1 MIVKMTKYAFLVH
14 DKEFESFLRDIQEI
28 GVLDITQEKT
38 ALSNEEK
45 ELLELRNRMNAV
57 YKALTLRKVED
68 VENSLDAMSILLRY
82 EEIAKENE
90 LLDNQLRK
98 LGKELVELQPWG
110 DFDPTQIEELASLKG
125 ISLRYFTV
133 PSKKYQDEWELQYP
147 LYKVNEDMGQTYFV
161 LVSEGSSASF
171 NLSANEV
178 RVPQKSLS
186 KLKESIDELTS
197 RKKELTNELDELA
210 KGRGALTRFTNELSD
225 KLSFG
230 SILSRTKREVGGSVA
245 LMFGFAPANAVD
257 ELNAYLSANSAIY
270 IAEDA
275 KEEDNPPIK
284 LKNNSFA
291 KLFEPI
297 GELYIPPKYS
307 ELDLTPLFAPFF
319 MLFFG
324 LCMNDIGYG
333 IVFVVAGFILRAIPK
348 FASFKPYILLV
359 QWLGL
364 GTILMGFISGSIF
377 GTEMREWEILPENIR
392 HLFLNTDNM
401 MIFAVLIGFVQIIFG
416 LVVKAINRARQ
427 HGWVAGIGPFGW
439 IFILG
444 GLAMLALPQTKGIA
458 LYTVYVGIGIILFFG
473 HPHGNIFGRLG
484 MGLVELYEITG
495 FFGDLLSYIRL
506 FALGIAG
513 AILGMVVNKIAS
525 LAIGTL
531 PYGIDYV
538 IFGIIIVLGHTANIA
553 LSSLGSFV
561 HPMRLT
567 FVEFYK
573 NSGFSGGGK
582 FYAPFKKSNKTQ
594 EN

>member
-110 DFDPTQIEELASLKG
+110 DFDPTQVEELASLKG

-210 KGRGALTRFTNELSD
+210 
-225 KLSFG
+225 
-230 SILSRTKREVGGSVA
+230 
-245 LMFGFAPANAVD
+245 
-257 ELNAYLSANSAIY
+257 
-270 IAEDA
+270 
-275 KEEDNPPIK
+275 
-284 LKNNSFA
+284 
-291 KLFEPI
+291 
-297 GELYIPPKYS
+297 
-307 ELDLTPLFAPFF
+307 
-319 MLFFG
+319 
-324 LCMNDIGYG
+324 
-333 IVFVVAGFILRAIPK
+333 
-348 FASFKPYILLV
+348 
-359 QWLGL
+359 
-364 GTILMGFISGSIF
+364 
-377 GTEMREWEILPENIR
+377 
-392 HLFLNTDNM
+392 
-401 MIFAVLIGFVQIIFG
+401 
-416 LVVKAINRARQ
+416 
-427 HGWVAGIGPFGW
+427 
-439 IFILG
+439 
-444 GLAMLALPQTKGIA
+444 
-458 LYTVYVGIGIILFFG
+458 IILEG
-473 HPHGNIFGRLG
+473 MTDQGERTIERLDKSEQEK
-484 MGLVELYEITG
+484 VRE
-495 FFGDLLSYIRL
+495 SK
-506 FALGIAG
+506 
-513 AILGMVVNKIAS
+513 V
-525 LAIGTL
+525 
-531 PYGIDYV
+531 
-538 IFGIIIVLGHTANIA
+538 
-553 LSSLGSFV
+553 
-561 HPMRLT
+561 
-567 FVEFYK
+567 
-573 NSGFSGGGK
+573 SG
-582 FYAPFKKSNKTQ
+582 
-594 EN
+594 EHV